1 MKIKLFI
8 LVMALTG
15 SLPVRAQG
23 SGEQFYK
30 ELARTSSEIETL
42 SGSFTQT
49 KEFRSPDVKVV
60 SKGTFRYARN
70 REIRFDYTVPYEMSI
85 VVDDLTVKITTREKT
100 NTYPLKDQRNAMAE
114 MARIMNYCMKGLL
127 HELKARYNLAYASEG
142 PDHRVTVSHLKDDP
156 TSAFDRIDLKFAR
169 EHFALEE
176 MVISEKSGYVT
187 TYVFSGLAVN
197 IVR

>member
-1 MKIKLFI
+1 MKIKLFV
-8 LVMALTG
+8 LVIALTC
-15 SLPVRAQG
+15 SLTGRAQG
-23 SGEQFYK
+23 SEEQFYK
-30 ELARTSSEIETL
+30 ELALKSLEIETL

-49 KEFRSPDVKVV
+49 KEFRSLDVKVV

-70 REIRFDYTVPYEMSI
+70 REMHFDYTVPYEMGI
-85 VVDDLTVKITTREKT
+85 VVNDLTVKITSRGKT
-100 NTYPLKDQRNAMAE
+100 NTYPLRDQRNAMVE
-114 MARIMNYCMKGLL
+114 MALIMNYCMKGLL

-169 EHFALEE
+169 EHYALEE

-187 TYVFSGLAVN
+187 TYVFSGLAVK
-197 IVR
+197 IVQ

>member
-127 HELKARYNLAYASEG
+127 HELKAGYDLTYTGDGAY
-142 PDHRVTVSHLKDDP
+142 HRVLVKNQKDDP
-156 TSAFDRIDLKFAR
+156 GNAFDRIDLKFAR